1 MTRTL
6 WLTAAALLTFAPAWA
21 DGLADTFAHMDRAAQ
36 TFKGISSNLQET
48 TYTALAKDTSVQS
61 GNIKLKREKNGDVRT
76 LINFDQPQPET
87 VSFDGKEAR
96 IYYPKTKTVNVY
108 DVSSKRDILEQV
120 MVLGFGATSAAVK
133 ADYDVA
139 DLGQENIDGKPAQH
153 LKLTPKSKEMQQRF
167 RWAELWIS
175 DSLGVPLQQKFITA
189 STGDY
194 TQFTYSQLQLAPSL
208 SDKDLQLKTAKDVQ
222 IKQMGR

>member
-1 MTRTL
+1 MTRVL
-6 WLTAAALLTFAPAWA
+6 CFALLGLATAWA
-21 DGLADTFAHMDRAAQ
+21 DGLQDAFAHMDRAAQ
-36 TFKGISSNLQET
+36 TFKAMTSRLQET

-61 GNIKLKREKNGDVRT
+61 GEIKLKREKNGDVHT
-76 LINFDQPQPET
+76 LINFTEPQPET

-108 DVSSKRDILEQV
+108 DVSSKKDILEQV
-120 MVLGFGATSAAVK
+120 MVLGFGATSSAVK
-133 ADYDVA
+133 ADYDVV
-139 DLGQENIDGKPAQH
+139 DIGPENIDGKPTQH

-175 DSLGVPLQQKFITA
+175 DALGVPLQQKFITA
-189 STGDY
+189 NTGDY
-194 TQFTYSQLQLAPSL
+194 TQFTYSGLQLAPSL
-208 SDKDLQLKTAKDVQ
+208 SDKDLQLKTPKDAQ